1 MKLVGIALL
10 ATSISHAAV
19 IAEATDGKIRIRLHD
34 EAGMCVSGARLAE
47 FSDGVVRIPGCWIAS
62 GANVGIAFLDGDY
75 VKVPMAA
82 FSKPKDV

>member
-1 MKLVGIALL
+1 MKLVGFALL

-19 IAEATDGKIRIRLHD
+19 IAEVTSGKTAIRLHD

-47 FSDGVVRIPGCWIAS
+47 FSDGVVRIPGCWVVVGPEI
-62 GANVGIAFLDGDY
+62 GIAFLDGDY
-75 VKVPMAA
+75 VKVPVAV